1 MLGGAFA
8 EGPLAGGFAGV
19 ESEAAVAGAGAGEA
33 GDAADDFADPDGA
46 TPAPPVAADPLSPC
60 VAADPDDV
68 PERGS
73 DADGAVFPSPS
84 PAASVSP
91 PKILGNEIW
100 LNRLRIRSA
109 AGVIWL
115 AIPWLKTSAHNFA
128 WLAVI
133 SSLIP
138 FWMSSS

>member
-1 MLGGAFA
+1 
-8 EGPLAGGFAGV
+8 LAAV
-19 ESEAAVAGAGAGEA
+19 ESEAAFEGAGADEA
-33 GDAADDFADPDGA
+33 VDAADDFAADPDGA
-46 TPAPPVAADPLSPC
+46 PPAPPVAADPLSAC

-73 DADGAVFPSPS
+73 DVDEAVFSSP
-84 PAASVSP
+84 PPPASVSP
-91 PKILGNEIW
+91 PKILGKEIW

-128 WLAVI
+128 WLAVK